1 MAMKL
6 KCLRS
11 QDLQISAN
19 PEVVSKSV
27 TNQEMEVLL
36 TGITNTEIEFEEWK
50 RVDVD
55 GKKNEQTRVR

>member
-36 TGITNTEIEFEEWK
+36 TGITNTEIE
-50 RVDVD
+50 
-55 GKKNEQTRVR
+55 